1 VDLRGCLRDFGVS
14 GLVGGK
20 CGRRAQGRLILLVYA
35 LFPTALECVAAGA
48 QNFHRWHSFLESMEA
63 WRAAVAAVNTYKLL
77 GAMVCI

>member
-1 VDLRGCLRDFGVS
+1 
-14 GLVGGK
+14 
-20 CGRRAQGRLILLVYA
+20 LVYA